1 MAWAVATGL
10 AVMAAQPT
18 AAQSP
23 AVQSPGA
30 AATTTGHPVTPS
42 KQTQPAVPVKLVD
55 INSASKAQL
64 KTLPG
69 IGEAEAQK
77 IADGRPYLSKAD
89 LVTSKVLPA
98 GIYLSLKNR
107 IIAKP
112 VAKRP
117 PAGSRQP

>member
-1 MAWAVATGL
+1 MAWVMATGL
-10 AVMAAQPT
+10 AGIAVPPA

-23 AVQSPGA
+23 AAQAA
-30 AATTTGHPVTPS
+30 AATGQPATVS
-42 KQTQPAVPVKLVD
+42 KKANPAVPVKLVD
-55 INSASKAQL
+55 INSASPAQL

-69 IGEAEAQK
+69 IGEAEARK
-77 IADGRPYLSKAD
+77 IVDGRPYLSKAD
-89 LVTSKVLPA
+89 LVTSKILPA